1 MGKPKEE
8 MTDLAP
14 TGAALATAR
23 IAIMSELDQ
32 LWSAFEKHQP
42 VADAFG
48 YGKEWQ
54 AMTTERT
61 AHACLIAATRAS
73 FMADHEMADLAATW
87 AMYAIAPPHWADQY
101 HCIEMAISCIKG
113 MKP

>member
-1 MGKPKEE
+1 MSKLDE
-8 MTDLAP
+8 MWA
-14 TGAALATAR
+14 
-23 IAIMSELDQ
+23 
-32 LWSAFEKHQP
+32 AFEAHQP

-61 AHACLIAATRAS
+61 AQACLAAATRAS

-87 AMYAIAPPHWADQY
+87 AMYAVAPPDRVDQSR
-101 HCIEMAISCIKG
+101 CIKTAILCIKG
-113 MKP
+113 VKP